1 MRVLVAEDD
10 CVSADLLAG
19 ALQEFGYD
27 VTVVDDGAKAFEE
40 VRTGCYRLV
49 VSDWEMPGMSGVELC
64 RRIRQRQWSRYIY
77 VILVTS
83 HDEKRHVVGGID
95 AGADDFLTKPFCP
108 EELRVRLRAGERLLS
123 LESRDLTIF
132 VLAKLAES
140 RDRDTGY
147 HLERIREYCRV
158 LCEELSQWPK
168 YREEIDGEYAQLI
181 YLTSPLHDI
190 GKVAIPDQVLL
201 KPGRLTAEEFEIMKT
216 HALFGAQTLEAAALA
231 HPEAK
236 FLAMAHDIALSHH
249 ERYDGKG
256 YPRGLSGEQIPL
268 CARIVALADVYDA
281 LTSKRVYKA
290 RFDHETARSLLL
302 EGRGT
307 QFDSDIVDAF
317 LRSEEQF
324 IEIRTRFAPPDT
336 DPAAIVR
343 TGSAEQASFLSFLS
357 GTTATI
363 GS

>member
-19 ALQEFGYD
+19 ALHEFGYD
-27 VTVVDDGAKAFEE
+27 VTVVGDGAKAFEQ

-83 HDEKRHVVGGID
+83 HDDMPHVVGGID
-95 AGADDFLTKPFCP
+95 SGADDFLAKPFYP
-108 EELRVRLRAGERLLS
+108 EELHVRLRAGERLLS

-132 VLAKLAES
+132 ALAKLAES
-140 RDRDTGY
+140 RDQDTGF
-147 HLERIREYCRV
+147 HLERMREYCRV
-158 LCEELSQWPK
+158 LAEELSGWSK
-168 YREEIDGEYAQLI
+168 YRDEVDGEYTQLI

-190 GKVAIPDQVLL
+190 GKVAVPDQVLL
-201 KPGRLTAEEFEIMKT
+201 KPGRLTAEEFEIMKK
-216 HALFGAQTLEAAALA
+216 HAVFGAETLEAAARA

-249 ERYDGKG
+249 ERYDGQG
-256 YPRGLSGEQIPL
+256 YPHGLSGEQIPL
-268 CARIVALADVYDA
+268 SARITALADVYDA
-281 LTSKRVYKA
+281 LTNKRVYKPS
-290 RFDHETARSLLL
+290 FDHQTARSLIL

-307 QFDSDIVDAF
+307 QFDPDVVDAF
-317 LRSEEQF
+317 VRREQQF
-324 IEIRTRFAPPDT
+324 VEIHSRFASEGARDK
-336 DPAAIVR
+336 
-343 TGSAEQASFLSFLS
+343 G
-357 GTTATI
+357 
-363 GS
+363 